1 MSLSAEPVAF
11 ITSQNCAQRQTL
23 PREALSAP
31 SKFAVEVAMPEW
43 WWNSL
48 GLVFGVCLG
57 IFLLGATFT
66 AGSPPRF
73 RDVPDNME
81 ANIEHHQ
88 VLVAEQRSQSQD
100 ATGSLND
107 PE

>member
-1 MSLSAEPVAF
+1 
-11 ITSQNCAQRQTL
+11 
-23 PREALSAP
+23 
-31 SKFAVEVAMPEW
+31 MPEW

-73 RDVPDNME
+73 RDIPDVSGNME
-81 ANIEHHQ
+81 ANIEHHH
-88 VLVAEQRSQSQD
+88 VLVAEQRSQGQD